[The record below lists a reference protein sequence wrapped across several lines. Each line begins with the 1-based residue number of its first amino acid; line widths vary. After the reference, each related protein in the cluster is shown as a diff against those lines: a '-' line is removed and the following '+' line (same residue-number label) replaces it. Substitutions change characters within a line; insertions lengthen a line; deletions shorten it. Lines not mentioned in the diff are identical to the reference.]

1 MCAVQ
6 TRKTKRTT
14 SSVVLF
20 FFVLKHANPCKFRMD
35 NLQITPL
42 IDSTSLGCCW
52 SFSACSY
59 RSLTVG
65 SPIPRR
71 TVKILPNDPSTAWRR
86 PATKVR
92 CGGRP
97 QWCCGSSLKCPTDE
111 HPSFG
116 IRTFGK
122 SQSQR
127 RTCHCLLNSW
137 TWKLLLDLM
146 GIRSDWFLRVSG
158 SRLSENKVII
168 DLSCEPKRAQRL
180 NDINL
185 YTCRLWNLS
194 KSFVGSP
201 LSGALARVRFCQHR
215 CVSFVKSLFSMVLC
229 RNNLVQRSLR
239 DLW

>member
-92 CGGRP
+92 CGWATP
-97 QWCCGSSLKCPTDE
+97 MMLWKFTEVS
-111 HPSFG
+111 
-116 IRTFGK
+116 
-122 SQSQR
+122 
-127 RTCHCLLNSW
+127 NWW
-137 TWKLLLDLM
+137 TSKFRDTHFWQ
-146 GIRSDWFLRVSG
+146 ITITA
-158 SRLSENKVII
+158 E
-168 DLSCEPKRAQRL
+168 DLSLFAEFMNMKVA
-180 NDINL
+180 
-185 YTCRLWNLS
+185 
-194 KSFVGSP
+194 VGSY
-201 LSGALARVRFCQHR
+201 G
-215 CVSFVKSLFSMVLC
+215 
-229 RNNLVQRSLR
+229 N
-239 DLW
+239 